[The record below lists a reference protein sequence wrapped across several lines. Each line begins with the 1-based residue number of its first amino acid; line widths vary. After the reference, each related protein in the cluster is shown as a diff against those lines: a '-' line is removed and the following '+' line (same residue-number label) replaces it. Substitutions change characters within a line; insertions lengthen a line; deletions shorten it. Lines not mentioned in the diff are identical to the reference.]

1 MIYVKEMNYYMK
13 KFDELIER
21 DLESIFQEI
30 QESLIKNGK
39 VLGSMNLF
47 AMIFKT

>member
-21 DLESIFQEI
+21 DLESIFQEN
-30 QESLIKNGK
+30 LIKNGK
-39 VLGSMNLF
+39 VPGSMNLF